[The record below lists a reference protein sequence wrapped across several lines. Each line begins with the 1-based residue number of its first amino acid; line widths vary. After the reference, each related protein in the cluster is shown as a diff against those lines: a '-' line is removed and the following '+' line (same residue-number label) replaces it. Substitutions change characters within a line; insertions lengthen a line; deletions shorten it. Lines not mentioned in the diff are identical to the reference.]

1 MALIDSIAGVAKAFN
16 DLAVKPLLAVAAA
29 SGFLLFSSTSL
40 VAKMGMAKLIADY
53 RSWLGLALVVSCAY
67 LLAHALVFLAQH
79 GYKTFEARAKQRARM
94 AFLKG
99 LTPDEKS
106 RLVPYIIDQKASV
119 VYQITDGVVQGLVA
133 KGILFRS
140 ANVGYGTG
148 FSFNI
153 QPWARQEIEK
163 NDALLD
169 GATPVA
175 SSPHG
180 WMAN

>member
-1 MALIDSIAGVAKAFN
+1 MALIESIGEAAKTFN
-16 DLAVKPLLAVAAA
+16 NLAVKPLLAVAVA
-29 SGFLLFSSTSL
+29 SGFLLFSSAPF
-40 VAKMGMAKLIADY
+40 VAKLGMTKLIADY
-53 RSWLGLALVVSCAY
+53 RSWLGLALVISCAY

-79 GYKTFEARAKQRARM
+79 GRDTFEARATRKARM

-99 LTPDEKS
+99 LTPDEKG
-106 RLVPYIIDQKASV
+106 RLVPYIHDQRASV

-140 ANVGYGTG
+140 ANVGYGTA

-153 QPWARQEIEK
+153 QPWVRQEIEK
-163 NDALLD
+163 NGALLD
-169 GATPVA
+169 GATPMTT
-175 SSPHG
+175 SSQR